1 MRIQELSLRNYRV
14 FEEVDLELPARVIG
28 IFGPNGAGKSSLV
41 GAIRFALY
49 GTDRTAKDQI
59 RTHGVLTDCEV
70 RVVFEHG
77 GQSYEVRRYIKGK
90 NHQTEAELL
99 VGELQLAVG
108 VREVTAEIQRL
119 LHMDQQVFRA
129 SVFAEQKQLDAFSDI
144 TKGDR
149 KKMVLRL
156 LGIKPV
162 DDAITAARKEARDR
176 TQDAARMAGALP
188 DLASQGAALASAAE
202 VASKAS
208 KAADEAAAALEVAGG
223 RAEAAEKAFGAADE
237 IRQKVERVSALRE
250 QAAEQAASL
259 AARHDELAGR
269 IEELGASLAE
279 LPGLEKEL
287 AALAGA
293 RERLEAA
300 ARLAEASEELRQAE
314 GALAALPSADPAE
327 ALAELEAAAAELR
340 AAEKVATKSES
351 SFETA
356 GERLEAAE
364 EAVARAGELDAAQ
377 PCPTCGQE
385 LGAAYKDVVA
395 HRKKEAADLKKA
407 VTVATKA
414 AREAETALAA
424 AQKRFAAAEVAGTA
438 AQKAVT
444 QREVLEKAAA
454 AARAKAEKLG
464 EAFEGA
470 APDLGE
476 LQERAA
482 RAEELD
488 REVTR
493 LTAER
498 KHLTQTEK
506 DLKACAVER
515 DAAAKQVAAYEEELA
530 GFAFDPKAHAA
541 VRAERDEA
549 KTELDRATRD
559 EREAADALKDAQKE
573 VARLEGGIE
582 QAKDLAGRIDEA
594 REEARYVD
602 RVQTLLGG
610 FRDHLVTSIG
620 PELSREAE
628 ALFRELTNH
637 EYEDLKID
645 EEDLS
650 IQIADGGTF
659 FPMERFSGSEI
670 DLANLALRVAISLH
684 LSRMAG
690 ADVGMMVLDEVL
702 ASLDVERKDLM
713 VQAMG
718 RLSER
723 FHQLFVITHA
733 EQVKDAFPASIEV
746 QKVGRRRSR
755 AVLL

>member
-28 IFGPNGAGKSSLV
+28 VFGPNGAGKSSLV

-59 RTHGVLTDCEV
+59 RTHGLLTDCEV

-77 GQSYEVRRYIKGK
+77 GQSYEVRRTIKGK

-99 VGELQLAVG
+99 VGELQLATG

-162 DDAITAARKEARDR
+162 DDAITAARREARDR

-188 DLASQGAALASAAE
+188 DLAAQEAALVEARSAVEKAAKGAAETVARLA
-202 VASKAS
+202 
-208 KAADEAAAALEVAGG
+208 
-223 RAEAAEKAFGAADE
+223 AAEKRATDAETAFAAAEDV
-237 IRQKVERVSALRE
+237 RQKTERLTALRAQATE
-250 QAAEQAASL
+250 QAAAL

-269 IEELGASLAE
+269 IEELGASLEALSSLQE
-279 LPGLEKEL
+279 EL
-287 AALAGA
+287 AGLAGA
-293 RERLEAA
+293 RDLLEAA
-300 ARLAEASEELRQAE
+300 GRFVEAAEELRSAE
-314 GALAALPSADPAE
+314 DALEALAAADPAA
-327 ALAELEAAAAELR
+327 ALEELSAATEELR
-340 AAEKVATKSES
+340 AAEKAATKAEASL
-351 SFETA
+351 ETT
-356 GERLEAAE
+356 GDRLAVAE
-364 EAVARAGELDAAQ
+364 EAVERAGELDAAQ

-385 LGAAYKDVVA
+385 LGAAYKDVVT
-395 HRKKEAADLKKA
+395 HRRKEAAELKKA
-407 VTVATKA
+407 VTAATKV
-414 AREAETALAA
+414 AREAEAALGA
-424 AQKRFAAAEVAGTA
+424 AQKRFAAAEKVGVA
-438 AQKAVT
+438 AQKAVS

-454 AARAKAEKLG
+454 AARAKVETLGKAFAG
-464 EAFEGA
+464 EA
-470 APDLGE
+470 PDVEALE
-476 LQERAA
+476 ARAR

-488 REVTR
+488 RQVTQ

-498 KHLTQTEK
+498 KHLAQTEK
-506 DLKACAVER
+506 DLASCAIER
-515 DAAAKQVAAYEEELA
+515 DAATKQVAGYEKELA
-530 GFAFDPKAHAA
+530 GLAFDPSAHEK
-541 VRAERDEA
+541 VFEENQEA
-549 KTELDRATRD
+549 KVDVTRAQRD
-559 EREAADALKDAQKE
+559 ERDASDALKSADKE
-573 VARLEGGIE
+573 VATLEAGIE
-582 QAKDLAGRIDEA
+582 QVKELAGRMEQA

-602 RVQTLLGG
+602 RVGQLLGG
-610 FRDHLVTSIG
+610 FRDHLVSSIG

-713 VQAMG
+713 VAAMG

-746 QKVGRRRSR
+746 RKTGRRRSE
-755 AVLL
+755 AVLA